1 MGDDFSVIPLGI
13 EWEVVKHSYRRAYD
27 ELLKKVEK
35 IFTQGDKPTI
45 EELTLARAWMITE
58 NPMLGGVTPVSMIA
72 HGRSERLDKFITEC
86 EEINTERLDE
96 G

>member
-1 MGDDFSVIPLGI
+1 MVDDFSVIPSGRDFQ
-13 EWEVVKHSYRRAYD
+13 VVMLSYRRAYD
-27 ELLKKVEK
+27 YLTERVATIL
-35 IFTQGDKPTI
+35 GDNTK
-45 EELTLARAWMITE
+45 ARLWMITE

-72 HGRSERLDKFITEC
+72 HGRSERLEKFITEC